1 MILFMK
7 IDKIKALQILDSRGQ
22 PTLKVYVVLD
32 DLSIHSASVPS
43 GASTGSHEAIE
54 LRDKDPALFHGLSVF
69 KAIDNV
75 ENLIAPN
82 LIGRDI
88 EELSENESLLLNL
101 DRSGNKSLLGAN
113 SILGVNMALVKAMAF
128 STKKP
133 LWQFLNEF
141 YFKDINLQPKFPRL
155 MVNVV
160 NGGKHAG
167 WNFDIQEFMIMP
179 KVDEPYHAIKI
190 SAEIFYSLKKLL
202 EKNKLSTLVGDEGGF
217 SPKLDSNEQVF
228 ELILEAAKNAGYE
241 NLKDYNFGVDCAAT
255 EFFREGNYELKKT
268 GEIKSYKELMKYYIE
283 MENKFKIASF
293 EDPFAEDDWEA
304 FEEFTKKSHENGF
317 EVVGD
322 DLFVTNTD
330 RIKTGIEKRAAS
342 AVLIKLNQIGSV
354 FETVSAIKLAK
365 KAGLK
370 VVVSHRSG
378 ETEDSF
384 ISDLAYASASDFI
397 KAGSM
402 SRSDRLS
409 KYNRL
414 LEIQKN
420 IL

>member
-1 MILFMK
+1 
-7 IDKIKALQILDSRGQ
+7 
-22 PTLKVYVVLD
+22 
-32 DLSIHSASVPS
+32 
-43 GASTGSHEAIE
+43 
-54 LRDKDPALFHGLSVF
+54 
-69 KAIDNV
+69 
-75 ENLIAPN
+75 
-82 LIGRDI
+82 
-88 EELSENESLLLNL
+88 
-101 DRSGNKSLLGAN
+101 
-113 SILGVNMALVKAMAF
+113 
-128 STKKP
+128 
-133 LWQFLNEF
+133 
-141 YFKDINLQPKFPRL
+141 
-155 MVNVV
+155 
-160 NGGKHAG
+160 
-167 WNFDIQEFMIMP
+167 
-179 KVDEPYHAIKI
+179 
-190 SAEIFYSLKKLL
+190 
-202 EKNKLSTLVGDEGGF
+202 
-217 SPKLDSNEQVF
+217 
-228 ELILEAAKNAGYE
+228 
-241 NLKDYNFGVDCAAT
+241 LKDYNFGVDCAAT